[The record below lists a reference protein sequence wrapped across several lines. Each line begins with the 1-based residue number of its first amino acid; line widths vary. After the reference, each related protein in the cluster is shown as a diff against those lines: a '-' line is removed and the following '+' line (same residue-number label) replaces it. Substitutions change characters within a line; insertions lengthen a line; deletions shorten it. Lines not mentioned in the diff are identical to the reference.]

1 MKETLRK
8 LCEAY
13 GPSGNEGQ
21 VRDLIRSEIE
31 GLADSVR
38 VDALGNLIAVKGS
51 GGRRVM
57 LPAHMDEIG
66 VIISHIDDNGFLRF
80 ATVGGVW
87 SLGLAGGRVVFAD
100 GTVGVI
106 GLEKLDDRDRV
117 PGISKFYIDIGA
129 EKKEDVHLKV
139 GDMAGMTRPFV
150 ANGHRWVGK
159 AMDNRAGCAVLIE
172 TMRRVQSP
180 KHELHFVFT
189 TQEEVGLR
197 GATTSAFGIDPDVA
211 VAVDVT
217 ATGDTPKAPPM
228 AVSLGSGA
236 AIKVRDGGMLAH
248 VGVKDLLVRRAEEN
262 GIPYQ
267 LEVLEGGTTDGRA
280 VQTSRAGVPTGVVS
294 VPTRYIH
301 SPSEMIDE
309 RDAEA
314 CVALLAAFVQNDIT
328 L

>member
-1 MKETLRK
+1 MKDTLRK

-21 VRDLIRSEIE
+21 VRDLIRAEIA

-57 LPAHMDEIG
+57 LAAHMDEIG

-80 ATVGGVW
+80 ATVGGVGP
-87 SLGLAGGRVVFAD
+87 LGLLGGRVVFAD
-100 GTVGVI
+100 GTIGVI
-106 GLEKLDDRDRV
+106 GLEKLEDRERT
-117 PGISKFYIDIGA
+117 PGISKFFIDISARSKG
-129 EKKEDVHLKV
+129 EVHLKV
-139 GDMAGMTRPFV
+139 GDMAGMSRPFI
-150 ANGHRWVGK
+150 ANGDRWIGK
-159 AMDNRAGCAVLIE
+159 AMDDRAGCLVLIE
-172 TMRRVQSP
+172 TMRRLQTP
-180 KHELHFVFT
+180 QHEVAFVFT

-197 GATTSAFGIDPDVA
+197 GATTSAFGIDPEIA

-217 ATGDTPKAPPM
+217 LTGDTPKCAPM
-228 AVSLGSGA
+228 AVSLGGGA

-248 VGVKDLLVRRAEEN
+248 LGVKDLLVQRAEEN
-262 GIPYQ
+262 GIAYQ

-280 VQTSRAGVPTGVVS
+280 IQTSRAGVPTGVVS
-294 VPTRYIH
+294 VPTRYVH
-301 SPSEMIDE
+301 SPSEMIDAK
-309 RDAEA
+309 DAES
-314 CVALLAAFVQNDIT
+314 CVSLLLALLQNEIT

>member
-1 MKETLRK
+1 MKDTLSK

-57 LPAHMDEIG
+57 LAAHMDEIG
-66 VIISHIDDNGFLRF
+66 VIVSHIDDNGFLRF

-87 SLGLAGGRVVFAD
+87 SLGLLGGRVVFAD

-106 GLEKLDDRDRV
+106 GMEKLDDREKV
-117 PGISKFYIDIGA
+117 PGLSKFFIDIGA

-150 ANGHRWVGK
+150 ANGGRWVGK
-159 AMDNRAGCAVLIE
+159 SMDNRAGCAVLIE
-172 TMRRVQSP
+172 TMRRLKAP
-180 KHELHFVFT
+180 KHEVHFVFT

-197 GATTSAFGIDPDVA
+197 GATTSAFGIDPDIA

-217 ATGDTPKAPPM
+217 GTGDTPKAAPM
-228 AVSLGSGA
+228 AVSLGGGA

-248 VGVKDLLVRRAEEN
+248 MGMKDLLVQRAEEN
-262 GIPYQ
+262 GIAYQ
-267 LEVLEGGTTDGRA
+267 LEVLEGGSTDGRA
-280 VQTSRAGVPTGVVS
+280 IQTSRAGVPTGVVS

-314 CVALLAAFVQNDIT
+314 CVALLLTLVENEIT

>member
-1 MKETLRK
+1 MKDTLRK

-51 GGRRVM
+51 GGHRVM
-57 LPAHMDEIG
+57 LAAHMDEIG
-66 VIISHIDDNGFLRF
+66 VIITHIDENGFLRF
-80 ATVGGVW
+80 APVGGVW
-87 SLGLAGGRVVFAD
+87 TLGLSGRRVAFAD
-100 GTVGVI
+100 GTIGAI

-117 PGISKFYIDIGA
+117 PAMAKFYIDIGA
-129 EKKEDVHLKV
+129 SKKDEVHLKV
-139 GDMAGMTRPFV
+139 GDMAVMTRPFV
-150 ANGHRWVGK
+150 TNGGRWIGK

-172 TMRRVQSP
+172 TMRRLKAP
-180 KHELHFVFT
+180 KHEVAFVFT

-197 GATTSAFGIDPDVA
+197 GATTSAFGLDPEIA

-217 ATGDTPKAPPM
+217 GTGDTPKAAPM
-228 AVSLGSGA
+228 AVSLGEGA

-248 VGVKDLLVRRAEEN
+248 LGVKDLLVQRAEEN
-262 GIPYQ
+262 GIAYQ

-280 VQTSRAGVPTGVVS
+280 IQTSRAGVPTGVVS

-314 CVALLAAFVQNDIT
+314 CASLLVVLLENDIT